1 MVQELPRHT
10 GAGGPEFVRLLV
22 RLTGADIA
30 APAQALPSRLS
41 RWLGWAD
48 AIALSAAL
56 KESASAGR
64 GPAERGPAQHGGT
77 AGSTSADAA
86 AARSAVLT
94 SADDGRDDC
103 ARVRAELEQ
112 AIAAATGAGGSRSSV
127 SMQRG
132 PQRAR
137 NRNASRPEDDAESAD
152 YATYRQRYV
161 AVQQAME
168 THIADL
174 RGRLRTMLAS
184 STADVARL
192 AMVDA
197 AMEQALAGREQSL
210 LLEAPA
216 LLEGHFERLR
226 RDALAARTDGE
237 AGPLVAA
244 TSPGAWLA
252 TFREDMRRILLAE
265 LDIRLQPIEGLL
277 SALHACFSRTL

>member
-64 GPAERGPAQHGGT
+64 GPTERGPAQRGGP
-77 AGSTSADAA
+77 AGSTSADAEVA
-86 AARSAVLT
+86 CA
-94 SADDGRDDC
+94 ADDGRDDC

-112 AIAAATGAGGSRSSV
+112 AISAATGAGGPRSSV

-184 STADVARL
+184 STPEVARL

-265 LDIRLQPIEGLL
+265 LDIRLQPIEALL
-277 SALHACFSRTL
+277 SALHACSSRTL